1 MVFSSSVFLFVFLP
15 IVLIVYSIVPGKLQ
29 NIWLLLSSLFFYL
42 WGGTQFFPIIIF
54 SILIN
59 YLGGM
64 CLANVQN
71 LRTRKF
77 VLVAFVG
84 LNILNLGYW
93 KYTNFL
99 VDIIRQIT
107 SFEIEMEA
115 IILPIGISFYTFQ
128 GVSYI
133 IDVYRKEVEVQKNPI
148 YVALYIC
155 LFPQLI
161 AGPIVRYSDIAGEI
175 KNRKRTLDNYEQGI
189 IRFIMGLS
197 KKAII
202 ANSMGAIAE
211 PIFKAPPTENT
222 AAIAWIGAI
231 AYSLQIYFDFS
242 GYSDMAIGIGR
253 IFGFTFPENF
263 NYPYISKSITEFWR
277 RWHISLSSW
286 FRDYIYIPLGGNRCG
301 KSRQYLNILIT
312 FSVSGLWHGANWTFL
327 FWGFLHG
334 VYQII
339 EKELTPWIRKINE
352 KLHTK
357 TESFGYKFTKVMIT
371 FVLVDFAWIFF
382 RAESMKQAL
391 HYIERMIKYRDW
403 WSLFDQS
410 IYQMGLDVTEIHI
423 LALGLLLVLAVELMQ
438 YFKRKTFAEFMA
450 EQWMVFRWISLIA
463 ILVVCIVFGYYG
475 PGFNSAQF
483 IYFQF

>member
-15 IVLIVYSIVPGKLQ
+15 IVLIVYGIIPAKLQ
-29 NIWLLLSSLFFYL
+29 NYWLLIASLFFYL

-54 SILIN
+54 SIIIN

-64 CLANVQN
+64 CLASVQKESY
-71 LRTRKF
+71 RK
-77 VLVAFVG
+77 VILAAFVG
-84 LNILNLGYW
+84 VNILNLGYW

-107 SFEIEMEA
+107 DSAIEMEA

-128 GVSYI
+128 GVSYV
-133 IDVYRKEVEVQKNPI
+133 IDVYRRDVEVQKNPI

-161 AGPIVRYSDIAGEI
+161 AGPIVRYSDIVNDI
-175 KNRKRTLDNYEQGI
+175 NKRERSWDNYEQGI
-189 IRFIMGLS
+189 IRFILGLG

-211 PIFKAPPTENT
+211 PIFKASPYENSV
-222 AAIAWIGAI
+222 AIAWIGAI

-253 IFGFTFPENF
+253 IFGFSFPENF

-286 FRDYIYIPLGGNRCG
+286 FRDYVYIPLGGNRKG
-301 KSRQYLNILIT
+301 NVYVNLSIVFLLTGI
-312 FSVSGLWHGANWTFL
+312 WHGANWTFVIWGIYYGIFIVLERLGKKHLKFRFPKVVGHVYTL
-327 FWGFLHG
+327 FLVIIGWVIFNAGSLEHAWQYILSMFGMLPLGMVRYTYEWYLNRYSVFLFL
-334 VYQII
+334 VAII
-339 EKELTPWIRKINE
+339 ASLPLGKIVWSAVEKKLPTLVQKIFCYAG
-352 KLHTK
+352 T
-357 TESFGYKFTKVMIT
+357 
-371 FVLVDFAWIFF
+371 
-382 RAESMKQAL
+382 
-391 HYIERMIKYRDW
+391 
-403 WSLFDQS
+403 
-410 IYQMGLDVTEIHI
+410 
-423 LALGLLLVLAVELMQ
+423 GLLLLICMIYVMTS
-438 YFKRKTFAEFMA
+438 TFN
-450 EQWMVFRWISLIA
+450 
-463 ILVVCIVFGYYG
+463 
-475 PGFNSAQF
+475 PF

>member
-1 MVFSSSVFLFVFLP
+1 MVFSSSVFLFVYLP
-15 IVLIVYSIVPGKLQ
+15 IVLIVYSIVPAKLQ

-42 WGGTQFFPIIIF
+42 WGGAQFFPIIIF
-54 SILIN
+54 SIMIN
-59 YLGGM
+59 YLGGI
-64 CLANVQN
+64 CLAKVQK
-71 LRTRKF
+71 RGYRKT
-77 VLVAFVG
+77 VLVAFIG

-133 IDVYRKEVEVQKNPI
+133 IDVYREEVEVQKNPI

-161 AGPIVRYSDIAGEI
+161 AGPIVRYSDIADKI
-175 KNRKRTLDNYEQGI
+175 KNRNRTLDNYEQGM
-189 IRFIMGLS
+189 IRFIIGLS

-211 PIFKAPPTENT
+211 PIFKASPTENT
-222 AAIAWIGAI
+222 VAIAWIGAV

-286 FRDYIYIPLGGNRCG
+286 FRDYVYIPLGGNRKG
-301 KSRQYLNILIT
+301 NVYVNLFIVFLLT
-312 FSVSGLWHGANWTFL
+312 GVWHGANWTFIIWGIYYGIFIVIERIGKKKINFHIPNIISHIYTL
-327 FWGFLHG
+327 FIVIIGWVIFNAGSLKHAWQYILSMFGLLSLEKIRFTYEWYLNNYTAFLMG
-334 VYQII
+334 VAMVASLPAGKMVWKKI
-339 EKELTPWIRKINE
+339 EKIFPELVQKI
-352 KLHTK
+352 LCYVGT
-357 TESFGYKFTKVMIT
+357 GV
-371 FVLVDFAWIFF
+371 
-382 RAESMKQAL
+382 
-391 HYIERMIKYRDW
+391 
-403 WSLFDQS
+403 
-410 IYQMGLDVTEIHI
+410 
-423 LALGLLLVLAVELMQ
+423 LLLICMIYVMTST
-438 YFKRKTFAEFMA
+438 YN
-450 EQWMVFRWISLIA
+450 
-463 ILVVCIVFGYYG
+463 
-475 PGFNSAQF
+475 PF